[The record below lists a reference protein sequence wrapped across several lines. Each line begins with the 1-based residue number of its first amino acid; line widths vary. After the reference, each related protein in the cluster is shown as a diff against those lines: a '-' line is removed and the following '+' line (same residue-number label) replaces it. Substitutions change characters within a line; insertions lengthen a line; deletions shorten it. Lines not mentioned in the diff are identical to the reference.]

1 MRREETMTTELQN
14 GKAELSLYAT
24 HLINFDHG
32 TFLQGFFNGLDQG
45 NRISVSISIQGAKS
59 IKGPGIPIPNSLL
72 EALYFREKSDMYL
85 PSCQVPTTVGLVA
98 GHLRTR

>member
-32 TFLQGFFNGLDQG
+32 TFLQGFFNGLD
-45 NRISVSISIQGAKS
+45 
-59 IKGPGIPIPNSLL
+59 
-72 EALYFREKSDMYL
+72 
-85 PSCQVPTTVGLVA
+85 
-98 GHLRTR
+98 